1 MKYLKYLCLPV
12 LIVVLFACSS
22 DTPLVDG
29 SYTLLSSG
37 ANEDGW
43 VPMLRIDVSDAEV
56 SRAAYDL
63 VNTHGDLLAL
73 QPAVQERQS
82 ADFGGE
88 IAANLAR
95 LSLQAESDV
104 RDIPDAA
111 TAPVLGGAY
120 GLLVEAFLER
130 AEQGDTGTH
139 TVSVEGFPAPVEA
152 ADLTDYTSFSYRDV
166 RTNLARS
173 GSDTPGDTAGGFS
186 VVASHRV
193 AVEAGMEILRLG
205 GTAADAAVTVA
216 STMSV
221 VEPYFSSPLGGGT
234 WLLYFDA
241 ETGEVTSYDG
251 VGPTPMAA
259 ENSLFNE
266 DAADETAD
274 IGDQFVGSNGIHRSI
289 IPGSWGAYMELL
301 QRYGSLGLDEV
312 LSPAI
317 AAAEEGA
324 VVGDDWLRWLNLLEP
339 LIQSWP
345 DSAAIYAPDGEIVTA
360 GDLVFNPDLGAT
372 YRELVS
378 AWENARQRG
387 ERAALQDALDYYYRG
402 PVAERIVAFSEEN
415 NGLFAME
422 DFSGFYDYGAV
433 EPVSIDYRGLQVFQ
447 NPPNSQGMT
456 ELMALRILEGYD
468 FSDMRPNDADAVHL
482 MSEAIKLAFVD
493 RNRYIADPNFVDVPI
508 DTLLSREYAEQQ
520 RERISL
526 DSSLEWPIEDRVGIE
541 GDPRNTTTFHMV
553 DQYGNAAAVT
563 TSIGVSF
570 LVAGDTGIHMNERI
584 IFMNTDPSDINHVEP
599 GKKVRHTSGPHM
611 VLRDGVPWMIGG
623 NTGADFQPQGQL
635 QQFISVVEFGLSAQQ
650 AVDLPRFE
658 PQAFA
663 ATLTPWA
670 IQNRLRLEPG
680 GFSEAVQSQLAER
693 GQNIQSGGTIGA
705 ANMILIED
713 HATGDIEAAWESRES
728 DSFGM
733 VEMP

>member
-1 MKYLKYLCLPV
+1 MKNLKYLCLPF
-12 LIVVLFACSS
+12 LVVALFACSS
-22 DTPLVDG
+22 DAPLADG
-29 SYTLLSSG
+29 SYTLLASG
-37 ANEDGW
+37 ANENGW

-56 SRAAYDL
+56 SRAVYDL

-73 QPAVQERQS
+73 QPAAQEQQS
-82 ADFGGE
+82 ADYGDD
-88 IAANLAR
+88 ISAILTR
-95 LSLQAESDV
+95 LSLQAEDDV
-104 RDIPDAA
+104 REIPDVAA
-111 TAPVLGGAY
+111 APVLGSAY
-120 GLLVEAFLER
+120 ESLVEAFLER
-130 AEQGDTGTH
+130 AEQGEAGTH
-139 TVSVEGFPAPVEA
+139 MVTVDGFPEPVEA
-152 ADLTDYTSFSYRDV
+152 EELADYTGFSYRDV

-173 GSDTPGDTAGGFS
+173 GSDTPSDTAGGFS
-186 VVASHRV
+186 VVASHRA

-216 STMSV
+216 AMMSV

-241 ETGEVTSYDG
+241 ETGTVTSYDG

-259 ENSLFNE
+259 ENSLFNA

-289 IPGSWGAYMELL
+289 VPGSWGAYMELL
-301 QRYGSLGLDEV
+301 QRYGSLGLGDV

-317 AAAEEGA
+317 AAAEDGA
-324 VVGDDWLRWLNLLEP
+324 VVADDWMRWLNLLEP

-345 DSAAIYAPDGEIVTA
+345 DAAAIYAPDGNIVSA
-360 GDLVFNPDLGAT
+360 GDRVFNPDLGAT
-372 YRELVS
+372 YRALVS
-378 AWENARQRG
+378 AWENARVRG
-387 ERAALQDALDYYYRG
+387 ERAALQAALDYYYRG

-415 NGLFAME
+415 NGLFAIE
-422 DFSGFYDYGAV
+422 DFSEFYDYGAV

-447 NPPNSQGMT
+447 NPPSSQGMT
-456 ELMALRILEGYD
+456 ELMVLRILEGYD

-482 MSEAIKLAFVD
+482 MSEAIKLAFAD
-493 RNRYIADPNFVDVPI
+493 RNRYIADPNFVDVPV
-508 DTLLSREYAEQQ
+508 DTLLSREYADEQ
-520 RERISL
+520 RARISL

-553 DQYGNAAAVT
+553 DRYGNAAAVT

-584 IFMNTDPSDINHVEP
+584 IFMNSDPSDINHVEP

-611 VLRDGVPWMIGG
+611 VLRDGVPWIIGG
-623 NTGADFQPQGQL
+623 NTGADFQPQGQV
-635 QQFISVVEFGLSAQQ
+635 QQFISIVEFGLGAQE

-663 ATLTPWA
+663 ATLRPWA
-670 IQNRLRLEPG
+670 IQNRLRLEPD
-680 GFSEAVQSQLAER
+680 GFSERVQAQLAER
-693 GQNIQSGGTIGA
+693 GQNVQSGGTIGA

-728 DSFGM
+728 DSYGM